1 MEKIKYICT
10 VILKDNDMATM
21 DRIKVG
27 YFKVLEYKT
36 EYNSYDEFYND
47 NKTEIYETIVS
58 MFEKFNTSTKDIL
71 TMNITVT
78 IDGIFWNSDVSFTRD
93 QYFVLKRDILPY
105 FEENEDYEMCERIMK
120 IHKQSITC

>member
-1 MEKIKYICT
+1 
-10 VILKDNDMATM
+10 MATM